1 MKGHQLVAVAAGAIA
16 LSAMVVVPV
25 LAFGA
30 PSLPKTSKK
39 LNGTEILTLYDGS
52 NFKFKDFRSDVPN
65 TGTVTFD
72 FKNQIRSGK
81 LDGYG
86 NTLGSVKIDDDKLCE
101 QGGGFNLCLS
111 VYVDG
116 TDIYE
121 VGAEGVVSVLKSN
134 RFHWLKPKEPV

>member
-1 MKGHQLVAVAAGAIA
+1 MKGHQLIAVAAGAIA
-16 LSAMVVVPV
+16 VGAMVVAPV
-25 LAFGA
+25 LASGA
-30 PSLPKTSKK
+30 PSLPKTAKK
-39 LNGTEILTLYDGS
+39 LNGNEIVILYDGS

-86 NTLGSVKIDDDKLCE
+86 NTLGSVKIDGDKLCS
-101 QGGGFNLCLS
+101 QGGGFNMCLS

-121 VGAEGVVSVLKSN
+121 VGSEGVVVSVLQKQ
-134 RFHWLKPKEPV
+134 